1 MNEVLYRSLDNCSE
15 RTIRHKLK
23 QTDNHRSEDNKLIA
37 LKIINQDIIEMIEK
51 ARFFE
56 MI

>member
-15 RTIRHKLK
+15 RTIRHNLK

-37 LKIINQDIIEMIEK
+37 LKIINQDYN
-51 ARFFE
+51 
-56 MI
+56 